1 MKRWLRYHHYA
12 FQVAL
17 RRLSVQPFS
26 SVANLLVIALTL
38 AIPILGGALLQ
49 SAQPVVR
56 EIPISPELTVF
67 MQQNAELSAAQNTA
81 SQVQERFGELLAGVR
96 TIERDQALAG
106 LKNNP
111 AWSEALAVLPDN
123 PLPHAVVITL
133 LDAPDLSARAT
144 TLATELQ
151 TWPQVDTVQ
160 LDSEWVQRLE
170 SILHFIEIGFWIV
183 VAGVSIVVIATV
195 FNTVRLQALSQ
206 REEIAVARLV
216 GADEGFVRRPFLYL
230 GALTGL
236 AASAL
241 ACTIAWLALIP
252 LNQALDQ
259 LAASYGT
266 QIVLHMP
273 SSSMLLTGAIAVAIL
288 AATAARWSVTRHTQ
302 F

>member
-26 SVANLLVIALTL
+26 SLANLLVIALTL
-38 AIPILGGALLQ
+38 AIPILGGAILQ

-67 MQQNAELSAAQNTA
+67 MQSNAELSSAQQTA
-81 SQVQERFGELLAGVR
+81 TQIQERFGDLLAGVR

-111 AWSEALAVLPDN
+111 AWGEALAVLPNN

-144 TLATELQ
+144 TLASELQ
-151 TWPQVDTVQ
+151 TWPEVDTVQ

-170 SILHFIEIGFWIV
+170 SILHFIEIGLWIV
-183 VAGVSIVVIATV
+183 AAGVSIVVIATV

-236 AASAL
+236 AASVL
-241 ACTIAWLALIP
+241 ACLIASAALIP
-252 LNQALDQ
+252 LNQALAQ
-259 LAASYGT
+259 LAASYNT
-266 QIVLHMP
+266 ELNLHMP
-273 SSSMLLTGAIAVAIL
+273 DISMLMTGAIAVAIL

>member
-241 ACTIAWLALIP
+241 ACAIAWLALIP

-266 QIVLHMP
+266 QIALHMP